1 LDDADGAA
9 ALLDRR
15 GHDLEPR
22 RAMNEQLFKR
32 VTFRPDKRLY
42 RGAFLDMDESLELKL
57 SLLICLGLSGLYVVY
72 ELLAEPSG

>member
-1 LDDADGAA
+1 
-9 ALLDRR
+9 
-15 GHDLEPR
+15 
-22 RAMNEQLFKR
+22 MNEQLFKR